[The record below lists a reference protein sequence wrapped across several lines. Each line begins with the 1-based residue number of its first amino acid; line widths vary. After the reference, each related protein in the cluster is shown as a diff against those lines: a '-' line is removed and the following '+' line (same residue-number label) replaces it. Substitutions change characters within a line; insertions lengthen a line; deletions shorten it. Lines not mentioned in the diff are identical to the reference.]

1 MSARQTDTHSQE
13 TPSGPGAFAKSARA
27 AHLTGGE
34 RTKLLDLCD
43 DVARLDESSWID
55 GSLGVAGA
63 FSGFE
68 WLLSRWLPRVHR
80 DRSLPVLDREA
91 MEDAAPKVFA
101 WDYKTFDRLS
111 VRYGGLFRGSVIV
124 NYLLGAAAV
133 AMTVAE
139 VLPRLLASSA
149 DARGT
154 PELAPWATF
163 LELACIGCIAAIYC
177 YGRTPRAGPV
187 QQETRSRRRGF
198 FRRVAHRW
206 RERWLEYRLLAERF
220 RYIELLLAI
229 SPSAASSPPFETPG
243 DESRH
248 WYDEY
253 FAWRTEGAQASP
265 MSASDYRTQALAL
278 MVEQVEHHTA
288 NSARRGSIAERLEQ
302 LAVGLFFLSLGLSFI
317 ALLVEVLMSHW
328 SSCGRLVWL
337 NETYGPWLFLGA
349 VLAPTLSA
357 AIHGILA
364 TTEYTKLAE
373 ASRETAA
380 RIRPLALAVKA
391 FHPGDAPAVPE
402 TLEPICQLVT
412 AFADAAI
419 NEASG
424 WRATLHDKNVPLA

>member
-1 MSARQTDTHSQE
+1 MSARHTDTHSQE

-34 RTKLLDLCD
+34 RAKLLDLCD
-43 DVARLDESSWID
+43 DVARLDESSWVG

-91 MEDAAPKVFA
+91 MKDAAPRVFA

-139 VLPRLLASSA
+139 VLPGSS
-149 DARGT
+149 RR
-154 PELAPWATF
+154 PRMREAPPSLRTGQRF
-163 LELACIGCIAAIYC
+163 SSLACIGCIAAIYC
-177 YGRTPRAGPV
+177 YGRTPRAGLA
-187 QQETRSRRRGF
+187 QHETRSRRPGF

-229 SPSAASSPPFETPG
+229 SPSAASRPPFETPG
-243 DESRH
+243 DESHH

-265 MSASDYRTQALAL
+265 MSASEYRTQALAL

-288 NSARRGSIAERLEQ
+288 NSARRGAIADRLER
-302 LAVGLFFLSLGLSFI
+302 LAVGLFFLSLGPIVF
-317 ALLVEVLMSHW
+317 ALLVDVLTPHC

-349 VLAPTLSA
+349 VLASDAVRGDPWHPRDDRVHQISGVLEGNGGA
-357 AIHGILA
+357 HQA
-364 TTEYTKLAE
+364 TR
-373 ASRETAA
+373 ASR
-380 RIRPLALAVKA
+380 KS
-391 FHPGDAPAVPE
+391 VP
-402 TLEPICQLVT
+402 P
-412 AFADAAI
+412 
-419 NEASG
+419 
-424 WRATLHDKNVPLA
+424 R